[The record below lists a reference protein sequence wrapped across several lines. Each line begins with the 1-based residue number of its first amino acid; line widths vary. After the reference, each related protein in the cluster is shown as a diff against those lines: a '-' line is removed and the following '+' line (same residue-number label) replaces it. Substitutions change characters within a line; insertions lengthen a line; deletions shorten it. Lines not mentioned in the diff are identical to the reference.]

1 MKVFTMDQHILLE
14 VLGSLT
20 FLRGQRKKVFFLGFN
35 YVYQVVTCLFLHLP
49 FMIYLLNQCF
59 DLAVKPRGVLV
70 ITDYILIWNEIMKNV
85 EHGLVE
91 KLCLLI
97 IIHIVK

>member
-1 MKVFTMDQHILLE
+1 MRLS
-14 VLGSLT
+14 G
-20 FLRGQRKKVFFLGFN
+20 R
-35 YVYQVVTCLFLHLP
+35 HLP
-49 FMIYLLNQCF
+49 FPTFHDFKEMIYLLNQCF
-59 DLAVKPRGVLV
+59 DLVVKPRGVLV

-91 KLCLLI
+91 KVCLLI

>member
-1 MKVFTMDQHILLE
+1 MRLS
-14 VLGSLT
+14 G
-20 FLRGQRKKVFFLGFN
+20 R
-35 YVYQVVTCLFLHLP
+35 HLP
-49 FMIYLLNQCF
+49 FPTLHDFKEMIYLLNQCF
-59 DLAVKPRGVLV
+59 DLIVKPRGVLV

-91 KLCLLI
+91 KVCLLI